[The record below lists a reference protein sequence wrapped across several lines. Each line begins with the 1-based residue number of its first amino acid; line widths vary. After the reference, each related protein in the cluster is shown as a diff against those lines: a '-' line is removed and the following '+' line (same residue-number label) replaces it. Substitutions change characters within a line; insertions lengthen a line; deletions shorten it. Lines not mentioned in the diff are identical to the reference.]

1 MPSEGAQ
8 PNIQFRVQNHPS
20 LPTPASAFNSGAVT
34 ARSEPRYRP
43 SFGGYREITRV
54 HGGASCAWGRWLGR
68 FDQLL
73 AEQFGYFLQRLH
85 ETPEGDGTLLDHT
98 LVLDGSSNSR
108 THQNRNYPLV
118 LARGTGMGLKH
129 GHYRRYGN
137 DVSCRTSLSRYSIA
151 SVYQSRGLPTARPK
165 CRTCW
170 PDRDNGVAG
179 FSGCG

>member
-1 MPSEGAQ
+1 MGPQLLRGPLPSGKSN
-8 PNIQFRVQNHPS
+8 PRPHP
-20 LPTPASAFNSGAVT
+20 LL
-34 ARSEPRYRP
+34 
-43 SFGGYREITRV
+43 GGYREITRV

-68 FDQLL
+68 FDQFL